1 MKTSRPLLM
10 LLAMALLVFSA
21 CKGTKATAWTPAGNW
36 DFAISDTPVG
46 NVKGVMVLTKSGD
59 SYTGEM
65 RTEEGTLELED
76 IKVMDQKMT
85 ATLYYEG
92 YQLALEGTFTGDMMD
107 GAVSMGYDSFT
118 LKATRQ

>member
-1 MKTSRPLLM
+1 MKTNRPLFFLFAM
-10 LLAMALLVFSA
+10 ILLIGTA
-21 CKGTKATAWTPAGNW
+21 CKGSKATAWTPVGNW

-46 NVKGVMVLTKSGD
+46 NVKGVMVLTKDGD

-65 RTEEGTLELED
+65 RTEEGTLDLED
-76 IKVMDQKMT
+76 IKVEEQKMT

-92 YQLALEGTFTGDMMD
+92 YQLTLEGTFTGDMMD